1 MIPRPPTA
9 APGGPPPWTP
19 RTGITIDD
27 VLDALGRSGRLI
39 ADGPPVA
46 RWGAPAAASAASAAL
61 PAAPAAVLVAL
72 FEEGGEA
79 RVLLTRRSTQ
89 LRTHRGQVSF
99 PGGRIDHGED
109 AVAAAVRE
117 AFEEIGLDPAVVR
130 PAGFLAP
137 AFAFSSGDPITA
149 VVATLPARPRLV
161 ANPSEVDRVF
171 DVALAD
177 LAVHCT
183 VERWSEPGVP
193 AFFMYFFA
201 VEGETVWGAT
211 ARMLVDLLTAVLG
224 TRSGG

>member
-1 MIPRPPTA
+1 M
-9 APGGPPPWTP
+9 
-19 RTGITIDD
+19 
-27 VLDALGRSGRLI
+27 LDALGRSGRLI
-39 ADGPPVA
+39 ADGPPVV
-46 RWGAPAAASAASAAL
+46 RVGVPAAE
-61 PAAPAAVLVAL
+61 PAVVVVAPAAVLVAL

-117 AFEEIGLDPAVVR
+117 AFEEIGLDPAAVR
-130 PAGFLAP
+130 PAGFLTP
-137 AFAFSSGDPITA
+137 AFAFASGDPITA
-149 VVATLPARPRLV
+149 VVATLPGRPRLV

-171 DVALAD
+171 DASLAD
-177 LAVHCT
+177 LAAHCT
-183 VERWSEPGVP
+183 VERWSEPDLP

-211 ARMLVDLLTAVLG
+211 ARMLVDLLTVVLG
-224 TRSGG
+224 APGEG